1 MTPQRP
7 AIFSSVPLLLVVL
20 AMKTLVA
27 FRGVSSHL
35 VWPLKVWLILNF
47 FQDLVYWLSEHSID
61 YLSISRSRM
70 PRKISSRSVVIV
82 PIRPEIPSILRD
94 HLSFLISLL
103 LVLLDPLILI
113 NAIHEL
119 MHTPNRFPGQR
130 FSQIMLNKQ
139 ADLKSPY
146 SHVIKVPIYLVEHLT
161 VPIRIR
167 FQGLPL

>member
-1 MTPQRP
+1 MNPQRP

-47 FQDLVYWLSEHSID
+47 FQDLVYWLSKHSID

-70 PRKISSRSVVIV
+70 PRKISSRSIFIV
-82 PIRPEIPSILRD
+82 PIWPKTPSILRD

-103 LVLLDPLILI
+103 LVLLGLFILI
-113 NAIHEL
+113 NTVHEL
-119 MHTPNRFPGQR
+119 THTPNWFPGQR
-130 FSQIMLNKQ
+130 LSQIMLSGQ

-146 SHVIKVPIYLVEHLT
+146 GHIIEFLIDLIEHLP
-161 VPIRIR
+161 VSVRVC
-167 FQGLPL
+167 F